1 MYIRPLLL
9 PCRRMNEKTSWTLS
23 KPSSL
28 VEVSTITRHCNL
40 MVIGDRELPCFCV
53 LILETF
59 IMTMYEILSL
69 ISTR

>member
-1 MYIRPLLL
+1 MGAAGVFELCSAR
-9 PCRRMNEKTSWTLS
+9 
-23 KPSSL
+23 
-28 VEVSTITRHCNL
+28 VEVLTITRHCNP
-40 MVIGDRELPCFCV
+40 MVIGDRELPCCV